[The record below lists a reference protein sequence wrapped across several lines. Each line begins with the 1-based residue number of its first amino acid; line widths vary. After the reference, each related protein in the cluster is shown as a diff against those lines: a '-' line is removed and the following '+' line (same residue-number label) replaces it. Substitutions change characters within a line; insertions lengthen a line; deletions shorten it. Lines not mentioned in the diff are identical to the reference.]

1 MYLLH
6 AAIVADRLAS
16 FYREAD
22 ESRLAA
28 LAALGRETET
38 DETFRPSFTR
48 RLIARTALGISQ
60 ASARVAS
67 WSDPTNSPSAEALGY
82 R

>member
-22 ESRLAA
+22 EAR
-28 LAALGRETET
+28 LAALGREALQPS
-38 DETFRPSFTR
+38 RPSLAR

-67 WSDPTNSPSAEALGY
+67 WSDPTSQSSTEALGY

>member
-16 FYREAD
+16 FQREAD

-28 LAALGRETET
+28 QGREALQP
-38 DETFRPSFTR
+38 FRPSLTR

-67 WSDPTNSPSAEALGY
+67 WSDPTSQPSAGALS
-82 R
+82 

>member
-16 FYREAD
+16 LYREAE

-28 LAALGRETET
+28 LGRESLQPS
-38 DETFRPSFTR
+38 RPSRAR

-67 WSDPTNSPSAEALGY
+67 WSDPTSQPAAEALGY

>member
-16 FYREAD
+16 FQREAD
-22 ESRLAA
+22 ESRLVT
-28 LAALGRETET
+28 LGREAEA
-38 DETFRPSFTR
+38 DETFRPSFAR
-48 RLIARTALGISQ
+48 RLIARTALGVSQ
-60 ASARVAS
+60 VSARVAS
-67 WSDPTNSPSAEALGY
+67 WSDPTTSPSAEALGF

>member
-6 AAIVADRLAS
+6 AAIVADRLAA
-16 FYREAD
+16 FRREAD
-22 ESRLAA
+22 EDR
-28 LAALGRETET
+28 LAALGREAGRAH
-38 DETFRPSFTR
+38 RPSFAR

-67 WSDPTNSPSAEALGY
+67 WSDPTSQPSTEALGY

>member
-16 FYREAD
+16 FQREAD
-22 ESRLAA
+22 ESRLATLSHQA
-28 LAALGRETET
+28 DGAS
-38 DETFRPSFTR
+38 RPSFVR
-48 RLIARTALGISQ
+48 RLIARGALGVSQ

-67 WSDPTNSPSAEALGY
+67 WSDPTSQPSAEALG
-82 R
+82 

>member
-16 FYREAD
+16 FQREAD

-28 LAALGRETET
+28 LGREAEHV
-38 DETFRPSFTR
+38 EPLRPSFAR
-48 RLIARTALGISQ
+48 RLLARTALGISQ

-67 WSDPTNSPSAEALGY
+67 WSDPTNPSSAEALGY

>member
-16 FYREAD
+16 FHREAD

-28 LAALGRETET
+28 LGHEAEA
-38 DETFRPSFTR
+38 DEAFRPSFAR

-60 ASARVAS
+60 ASARLAS
-67 WSDPTNSPSAEALGY
+67 WSDPTNPSSAEALGY

>member
-22 ESRLAA
+22 ESRLA
-28 LAALGRETET
+28 LLGREAG
-38 DETFRPSFTR
+38 DVSRPSLPR
-48 RLIARTALGISQ
+48 RLIGRAALGISQ
-60 ASARVAS
+60 ASARVAN
-67 WSDPTNSPSAEALGY
+67 WSDPNLPSAEALG
-82 R
+82 

>member
-6 AAIVADRLAS
+6 AAIVADRLAA
-16 FYREAD
+16 FHREAD
-22 ESRLAA
+22 DSR
-28 LAALGRETET
+28 LAALGRETEA
-38 DETFRPSFTR
+38 DEPFRPSFPR

-60 ASARVAS
+60 ATARVAS
-67 WSDPTNSPSAEALGY
+67 WSDPTSSPSAEALGY

>member
-16 FYREAD
+16 FHREAD

-28 LAALGRETET
+28 LGRETEMNQ
-38 DETFRPSFTR
+38 TFRPSFAR

-60 ASARVAS
+60 ATARVAS
-67 WSDPTNSPSAEALGY
+67 WSDPTNAPSAEALGY

>member
-16 FYREAD
+16 FHREAD

-28 LAALGRETET
+28 LGREVRQLS
-38 DETFRPSFTR
+38 RPSIAR

-67 WSDPTNSPSAEALGY
+67 WSDPTSQPSTEALGY

>member
-16 FYREAD
+16 FHREAD

-28 LAALGRETET
+28 LGRETESY
-38 DETFRPSFTR
+38 ETFRPSFAR

-60 ASARVAS
+60 ATARVAS

>member
-16 FYREAD
+16 FQREAD

-28 LAALGRETET
+28 LGRGA
-38 DETFRPSFTR
+38 DEAFRPSIAR
-48 RLIARTALGISQ
+48 RFIARTALGISQ

-67 WSDPTNSPSAEALGY
+67 WSDPTSQPSAEALGY

>member
-16 FYREAD
+16 LRREAD
-22 ESRLAA
+22 SYRLAE
-28 LAALGRETET
+28 LSREGESP
-38 DETFRPSFTR
+38 RRASFAR
-48 RLIARTALGISQ
+48 RLIGRIALGVSQ

-67 WSDPTNSPSAEALGY
+67 WSDPTTMSSTEALGY